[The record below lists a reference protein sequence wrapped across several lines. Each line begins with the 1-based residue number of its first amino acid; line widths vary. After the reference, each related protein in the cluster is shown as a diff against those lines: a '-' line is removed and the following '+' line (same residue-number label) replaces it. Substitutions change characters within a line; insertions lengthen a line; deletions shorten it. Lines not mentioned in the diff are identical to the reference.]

1 MGIDARLVVYA
12 PNRQIAEKACA
23 AAFKRIAELDT
34 CMSDYRRD
42 SELNRLCRR
51 AGGGPVPVSKDL
63 FRVLERAR
71 LVSEQTGGAFD
82 VTIGPLVRLW
92 RQARKWRVLP
102 LPDEVAAAKRLVG
115 YRMMRLDAR
124 RRTVSLERPG
134 MQLDLGGIAKGFAGD
149 EAQRVLR
156 ANGIRRAL
164 VEMGG
169 DIVVSGPPPGTKG
182 WTIRVPNASGD
193 LTFANCAVSTSGD
206 TEQFVELGG
215 KRYSHVV
222 DPRTGWAVTNR
233 VQATVVAKD
242 GFTSD
247 PLSKIFALMKP
258 GDARRVLRAHGVDRF
273 YVKVA
278 RDEPMRQESGGGG
291 GN

>member
-12 PNRQIAEKACA
+12 PSRQIAEKACA

-51 AGGGPVPVSKDL
+51 AGRGPVAVSSDL

-102 LPDEVAAAKRLVG
+102 LPDEVASAKRLVG
-115 YRMMRLDAR
+115 YRMMRLDPKK
-124 RRTVSLERPG
+124 RTVSLERPG
-134 MQLDLGGIAKGFAGD
+134 MQLDLGGIAKGYAGD

-156 ANGIRRAL
+156 AHGVRRAL
-164 VEMGG
+164 VGMGG

-193 LTFANCAVSTSGD
+193 LTFADCAVSTSGD

-247 PLSKIFALMKP
+247 PLSKIFALLGP
-258 GDARRVLRAHGVDRF
+258 RDARPVLRAHGVERF

-278 RDEPMRQESGGGG
+278 RD
-291 GN
+291 

>member
-12 PNRQIAEKACA
+12 PNRQIAENACS

-42 SELNRLCRR
+42 SELNRLCRQ
-51 AGGGPVPVSKDL
+51 AGRGPVRVSRDL
-63 FRVLERAR
+63 FNVLQRAR

-102 LPDEVAAAKRLVG
+102 LPDEIAAAKALVG
-115 YRMMRLDAR
+115 YRMMRLDPKR
-124 RRTVSLERPG
+124 VTVSLERPG

-156 ANGIRRAL
+156 GFGIRSAL

-169 DIVVSGPPPGTKG
+169 DIVVSGPPPGARG

-193 LTFANCAVSTSGD
+193 LKFANCAASTSGD

-247 PLSKIFALMKP
+247 PLSKIFALVDVRAAK
-258 GDARRVLRAHGVDRF
+258 RVLRAHHVDRY
-273 YVKVA
+273 YVKIA
-278 RDEPMRQESGGGG
+278 RD
-291 GN
+291 